1 MSTFTTPPRHTTD
14 RHVPN
19 MRRRSPSPNANT
31 PSKMLPLVSKSI
43 PETSQKVE
51 YRNDGVGNVLYYIGY
66 NNPTQIKIQINDKVS
81 IEGREF
87 YVTDIKDTYITV
99 HQDIIHKNYVI
110 DMKQIPNGD
119 GTFRSQGYAVIFKD
133 RGQYSMNPS
142 PLIF

>member
-1 MSTFTTPPRHTTD
+1 M
-14 RHVPN
+14 
-19 MRRRSPSPNANT
+19 
-31 PSKMLPLVSKSI
+31 
-43 PETSQKVE
+43 
-51 YRNDGVGNVLYYIGY
+51 YYIGY

-142 PLIF
+142 QLVF